1 MWQVFLE
8 PDLGA
13 ARCLDHSFIS
23 TISLLWHSGQ
33 GWWYYW
39 ASWPSRD
46 SALIRMPFKP
56 PPYSFVGWAD
66 LGRAWFW
73 ARKASHPLKTQ
84 KTEGCLLAAL
94 WAGARGCP
102 RRGFWVAHSRCA
114 PCSPPP
120 IFFIPSWNPESLSS
134 FMSPINF
141 ISLTFIS
148 LFFLLLKCSV
158 FFCMKRIINNL
169 MSGTFILLSLSKHVV
184 CWRCVEFWVEIDS
197 PALFQ
202 HWKSLMRNQ
211 PATHIISL
219 NLISYLVGLFSTLHP
234 HCWGLPH
241 LICLTVVFHW

>member
-1 MWQVFLE
+1 MFKESTIKKLQHWGTPNSSAYREVVFFKHLWGSKLLMMWQVFLE

-23 TISLLWHSGQ
+23 TISLLGHSGQ

-39 ASWPSRD
+39 ASWPLRD
-46 SALIRMPFKP
+46 SALIRIPFKP

-66 LGRAWFW
+66 LGRAWFG

-148 LFFLLLKCSV
+148 LFFTVEMFCFLLYEK
-158 FFCMKRIINNL
+158 N
-169 MSGTFILLSLSKHVV
+169 
-184 CWRCVEFWVEIDS
+184 
-197 PALFQ
+197 
-202 HWKSLMRNQ
+202 
-211 PATHIISL
+211 
-219 NLISYLVGLFSTLHP
+219 Y
-234 HCWGLPH
+234 
-241 LICLTVVFHW
+241 